1 MASRPKVRLKIGDPI
16 VVTSGAHK
24 GETGNIKSFTKDRS
38 RVVVEGVNKVRRHE
52 KPMQALGRQGGI
64 VEKEAPMAISN
75 VAYRLADG
83 SATRITYT
91 VVDNGQKVRVAK
103 KTGEQIS

>member
-1 MASRPKVRLKIGDPI
+1 MAERQKIRLKVGDPV

-24 GETGNIKSFTKDRS
+24 GETGTIKSFTKDRL

-75 VAYRLADG
+75 VAYRLGDG
-83 SATRITYT
+83 SATRIGLE
-91 VVDNGQKVRVAK
+91 VLDNGHKVRVAK